1 MRIGGGNASRDS
13 GDKCP
18 PGVYPAILSAVYD
31 IGTHA
36 VVWQGK
42 EKLQAKV
49 VLWFEVESRDTK
61 GRRFS
66 IPLVLTASSSEK
78 SNMTKVYGA
87 LVGHAPSDAE
97 MDEGYDM
104 DPLIGVTC
112 LVQIAPPREGKKWPY
127 IENVMPLPKGMTA
140 LKAEGEY
147 DGDDPKF
154 ITMMREKA
162 VKPKSASTATAKR
175 EVKTVEPEPAPHDED
190 SARFDSEIPF

>member
-1 MRIGGGNASRDS
+1 MRIGGGNQDT
-13 GDKCP
+13 GEKCAA
-18 PGVYPAILSAVYD
+18 GVYPAVLAAVYD

-78 SNMTKVYGA
+78 SNLTKVYGA
-87 LVGHAPSDAE
+87 LVGHSPSDAE
-97 MDEGYDM
+97 MEEGYDM

-112 LVQIAPPREGKKWPY
+112 LVQVSPPREGKKWPY
-127 IENVMPLPKGMTA
+127 IENVMPMPRGMAT
-140 LKAEGEY
+140 LQAEGDY
-147 DGDDPKF
+147 DGDAPKF

-162 VKPKSASTATAKR
+162 VKPKVASTEKKR
-175 EVKTVEPEPAPHDED
+175 EEKTAEPPIEGGHED
-190 SARFDSEIPF
+190 PETGEFIPF